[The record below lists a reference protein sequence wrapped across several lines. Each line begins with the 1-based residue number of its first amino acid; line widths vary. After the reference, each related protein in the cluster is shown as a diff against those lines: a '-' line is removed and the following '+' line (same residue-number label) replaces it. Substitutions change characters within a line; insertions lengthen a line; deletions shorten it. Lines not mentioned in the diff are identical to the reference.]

1 MKSKF
6 KSMDILR
13 LIDKQHNMTKGGL
26 YCANQVFELDSDIPI
41 IETVDDYGLV
51 VSLYETSFEAT
62 DVALDFSR
70 VSEEEATFIIENKIG
85 GCYKDDGGDVYFVGS
100 EFITKIQHDKE
111 LQKALLVLISL
122 IYLLQ
127 DSLLAELTPT
137 RLSVALYHVVS

>member
-6 KSMDILR
+6 KVMDILR

-62 DVALDFSR
+62 DVALDFSGTK
-70 VSEEEATFIIENKIG
+70 VSEEEAKAVIKQCVREFFCMCEHDDSKGFIDAIQ
-85 GCYKDDGGDVYFVGS
+85 YDKD
-100 EFITKIQHDKE
+100 
-111 LQKALLVLISL
+111 LQRALLVLIG
-122 IYLLQ
+122 
-127 DSLLAELTPT
+127 DGK
-137 RLSVALYHVVS
+137 

>member
-6 KSMDILR
+6 KVMDILR

-62 DVALDFSR
+62 DVALDFSK
-70 VSEEEATFIIENKIG
+70 VSERDAMSIVNRLITENVYETDTFGEFD
-85 GCYKDDGGDVYFVGS
+85 CS

-111 LQKALLVLISL
+111 LQKALLVLIGG
-122 IYLLQ
+122 
-127 DSLLAELTPT
+127 DK
-137 RLSVALYHVVS
+137 

>member
-6 KSMDILR
+6 KVMDVLR
-13 LIDKQHNMTKGGL
+13 LIEKQHNMTKGGL

-62 DVALDFSR
+62 DVALDFSGNK
-70 VSEEEATFIIENKIG
+70 VSEEEAVFTVEAKIDE
-85 GCYKDDGGDVYFVGS
+85 CYKEENVVGGKGDLFVSYFVGS

-111 LQKALLVLISL
+111 LQKALLVLIG
-122 IYLLQ
+122 
-127 DSLLAELTPT
+127 EGK
-137 RLSVALYHVVS
+137 

>member
-6 KSMDILR
+6 KVMDILR

-62 DVALDFSR
+62 DVALDFSGTK
-70 VSEEEATFIIENKIG
+70 VSEEEAVFTVEAKIDE
-85 GCYKDDGGDVYFVGS
+85 CYKEENVVGGKGDLFVSYFVGS

-111 LQKALLVLISL
+111 LQKALLVLIG
-122 IYLLQ
+122 
-127 DSLLAELTPT
+127 EGK
-137 RLSVALYHVVS
+137 

>member
-6 KSMDILR
+6 KVMDILR
-13 LIDKQHNMTKGGL
+13 LIDKQHNMTNGGL

-62 DVALDFSR
+62 DVALDFSGNK
-70 VSEEEATFIIENKIG
+70 VSEEEATFIVESKISQ
-85 GCYKDDGGDVYFVGS
+85 CYEDYTEYGYLDGADKKISYFVGS

-111 LQKALLVLISL
+111 LQKALLVLIG
-122 IYLLQ
+122 
-127 DSLLAELTPT
+127 EGK
-137 RLSVALYHVVS
+137 

>member
-6 KSMDILR
+6 KVMDILR
-13 LIDKQHNMTKGGL
+13 LIEKQHNMTKGGL

-62 DVALDFSR
+62 DVALDFSGNKM
-70 VSEEEATFIIENKIG
+70 SEDLAVFTVEAKIDE
-85 GCYKDDGGDVYFVGS
+85 CYKEENVVGGKGDLFVSYFVGS

-111 LQKALLVLISL
+111 LQKALLVLIKSG
-122 IYLLQ
+122 
-127 DSLLAELTPT
+127 EM
-137 RLSVALYHVVS
+137 

>member
-6 KSMDILR
+6 KVMDILR

-62 DVALDFSR
+62 DVALDFSGTK
-70 VSEEEATFIIENKIG
+70 VSEEEATFIVESKISQ
-85 GCYKDDGGDVYFVGS
+85 CYEDYTEYSYLDGGDKKISYFVGS
-100 EFITKIQHDKE
+100 EFITKIQTDKE
-111 LQKALLVLISL
+111 LQKALLVLIG
-122 IYLLQ
+122 
-127 DSLLAELTPT
+127 ENK
-137 RLSVALYHVVS
+137 

>member
-6 KSMDILR
+6 KVMDILR

-26 YCANQVFELDSDIPI
+26 YCANHIFDDGADIPI

-62 DVALDFSR
+62 DVALDFSGNSKM
-70 VSEEEATFIIENKIG
+70 SEEDATFIVESKISQ
-85 GCYKDDGGDVYFVGS
+85 CYEDYTEYGYLDGVDKKISYFVGS

-111 LQKALLVLISL
+111 LQKALLVLIQPASCL
-122 IYLLQ
+122 G
-127 DSLLAELTPT
+127 EGK
-137 RLSVALYHVVS
+137 

>member
-6 KSMDILR
+6 KVMDILR

-62 DVALDFSR
+62 DVALDFSGNSKM
-70 VSEEEATFIIENKIG
+70 SEEDATLVVESKIG
-85 GCYKDDGGDVYFVGS
+85 DCYKEENVVGGKGDLFVNYFVGS

-111 LQKALLVLISL
+111 LQKALLVLIGESK
-122 IYLLQ
+122 
-127 DSLLAELTPT
+127 
-137 RLSVALYHVVS
+137 

>member
-6 KSMDILR
+6 KVMDILR

-62 DVALDFSR
+62 DIALDFSSNSKM
-70 VSEEEATFIIENKIG
+70 SEEDATLVVEGKIDE
-85 GCYKDDGGDVYFVGS
+85 CYKEENVVGGKGDLFVTYFVGS

-111 LQKALLVLISL
+111 LQKALLVLIG
-122 IYLLQ
+122 
-127 DSLLAELTPT
+127 E
-137 RLSVALYHVVS
+137 RK

>member
-6 KSMDILR
+6 KVMDILR

-62 DVALDFSR
+62 DVALDFSGTR
-70 VSEEEATFIIENKIG
+70 ISEEDATFVVESKISQ
-85 GCYKDDGGDVYFVGS
+85 CYEEYTEYGYLDGADKKISYFVGS

-111 LQKALLVLISL
+111 LQKALLVLIG
-122 IYLLQ
+122 
-127 DSLLAELTPT
+127 DGK
-137 RLSVALYHVVS
+137 

>member
-62 DVALDFSR
+62 DVALDFSGNSKM
-70 VSEEEATFIIENKIG
+70 SEEDATLVVEGKIG
-85 GCYKDDGGDVYFVGS
+85 DCYKEEFVFDFEHGNLPVSYFVGS

-111 LQKALLVLISL
+111 LQKALLVLIQSASCL
-122 IYLLQ
+122 G
-127 DSLLAELTPT
+127 EGK
-137 RLSVALYHVVS
+137 

>member
-6 KSMDILR
+6 KVMDILR
-13 LIDKQHNMTKGGL
+13 LIDKQHNMTKGAL

-62 DVALDFSR
+62 DVVLATNKTIM
-70 VSEEEATFIIENKIG
+70 SEEEAVFTVEAKIDE
-85 GCYKDDGGDVYFVGS
+85 CYKEENVVGGKGDLFVNYFVGS

-111 LQKALLVLISL
+111 LQKALLVLIKSG
-122 IYLLQ
+122 
-127 DSLLAELTPT
+127 EL
-137 RLSVALYHVVS
+137 

>member
-6 KSMDILR
+6 KVMDVLR
-13 LIDKQHNMTKGGL
+13 LIEKQHNMTKGGL

-62 DVALDFSR
+62 DVALDFSGTK
-70 VSEEEATFIIENKIG
+70 VSEEEATFIVESKISQ
-85 GCYKDDGGDVYFVGS
+85 CYEDYTEYGYLDGADKKISYFVGS

-111 LQKALLVLISL
+111 LQKALLVLIG
-122 IYLLQ
+122 
-127 DSLLAELTPT
+127 DGK
-137 RLSVALYHVVS
+137 

>member
-6 KSMDILR
+6 KVMDILR

-62 DVALDFSR
+62 DVALDFSGNSKMS
-70 VSEEEATFIIENKIG
+70 VEEATFIVESKISQ
-85 GCYKDDGGDVYFVGS
+85 CYEDYTEYGYLDGVDKKISYFVGS
-100 EFITKIQHDKE
+100 EFITKIQTDKE
-111 LQKALLVLISL
+111 LQKALLVLIGESK
-122 IYLLQ
+122 
-127 DSLLAELTPT
+127 
-137 RLSVALYHVVS
+137 